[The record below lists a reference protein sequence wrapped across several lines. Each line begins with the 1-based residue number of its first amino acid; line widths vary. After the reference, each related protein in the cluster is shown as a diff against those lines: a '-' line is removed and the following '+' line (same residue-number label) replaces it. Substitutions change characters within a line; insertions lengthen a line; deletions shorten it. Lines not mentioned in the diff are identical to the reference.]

1 MMANYQSIIGFGVLL
16 YLIIA
21 LIMRSKKP
29 HIPIWS
35 IMAFSAFIVTITGL
49 VSIEEISYLEDL
61 NIILYLIGMFSI
73 VSLAE
78 QSGLLT
84 SLAYLFMSFIRSRHA
99 LIYASSLMFGLMSAF
114 ATNDAVALMGPPIAY
129 TLAKATGIN
138 LTPMF
143 LLLAFSLTIGS
154 TMTPIGNPQNVLIA
168 TRSGMRSPFIFF
180 VARLAVPTI
189 INLLLTARFIIWFF
203 KIPEEKAF
211 ISTKSSEAIRNK
223 NDAMLAAIGLLT
235 TIVALVVNDILD
247 LLNLPHITH
256 RGFIPFIIA
265 ASIYMFASNP
275 RTVLAAVDWGTI
287 VLFMS
292 MFITMNG
299 VWRSGAIQPALIAIQ
314 PYKSSPPISTL
325 SISLTAILLSQAL
338 SNVPLTNLYINYM
351 KSIGY
356 SWKDT
361 ADWLTLACSSTIAG
375 NLTLLG
381 AASNIIVL
389 EVLES
394 KYNTTL
400 TFKEFTKVGVLVTII
415 NMAVYMPF
423 LLF

>member
-1 MMANYQSIIGFGVLL
+1 
-16 YLIIA
+16 
-21 LIMRSKKP
+21 
-29 HIPIWS
+29 
-35 IMAFSAFIVTITGL
+35 
-49 VSIEEISYLEDL
+49 
-61 NIILYLIGMFSI
+61 
-73 VSLAE
+73 
-78 QSGLLT
+78 
-84 SLAYLFMSFIRSRHA
+84 
-99 LIYASSLMFGLMSAF
+99 
-114 ATNDAVALMGPPIAY
+114 
-129 TLAKATGIN
+129 
-138 LTPMF
+138 
-143 LLLAFSLTIGS
+143 
-154 TMTPIGNPQNVLIA
+154 QNVLIA

>member
-1 MMANYQSIIGFGVLL
+1 MANYQSIIGFGVLL